1 MIKMIKGFGKTEYVD
16 TAENVMKEF
25 SKKGFKVG
33 RDKLTTTQIRNILSL
48 TGIIYDMT
56 RNYGVTDE
64 VINKLLY
71 LRVQLVYTAGRN
83 LAVKEFVN
91 LSHLL
96 DILTELQKKNYPKDS
111 VIRLCRYMEAM
122 VAYFKFYGGKD

>member
-1 MIKMIKGFGKTEYVD
+1 MIKGFGKTEYVD